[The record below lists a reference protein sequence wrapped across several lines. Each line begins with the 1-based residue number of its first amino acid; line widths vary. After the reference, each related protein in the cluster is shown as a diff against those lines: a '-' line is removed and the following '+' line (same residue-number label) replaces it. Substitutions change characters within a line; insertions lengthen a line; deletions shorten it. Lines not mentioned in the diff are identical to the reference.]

1 MHDFDHI
8 IQSMSKSNNPQKA
21 QYKNS
26 KIQQEY
32 NPLLTSSP
40 ERSSGFSLIEIS
52 FAPKKIILFL

>member
-1 MHDFDHI
+1 
-8 IQSMSKSNNPQKA
+8 MSKSNNPQKA